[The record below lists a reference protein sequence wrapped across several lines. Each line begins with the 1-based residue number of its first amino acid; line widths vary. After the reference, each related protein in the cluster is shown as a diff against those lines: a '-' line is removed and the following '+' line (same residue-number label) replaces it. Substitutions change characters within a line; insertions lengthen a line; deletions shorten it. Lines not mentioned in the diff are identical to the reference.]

1 MYDPLIINPA
11 MTLGG
16 KQAAFA
22 ASASGM
28 SLKLTHAQ
36 FGIGMY
42 DPTGAETA
50 LKKPVGSKVTLAG
63 GARPTQ
69 YQIRMLAAWR
79 EDLGGE
85 TPVTEIGY
93 YAGNVLAFI
102 WSNAAG
108 EAAFIKTDGVP
119 AVLFSDIGFE
129 SVPAGSVDITV
140 DPAEQVALA
149 ALAAHESA
157 SNAHPQYVE
166 HALFPDA
173 QADLWMTVTGS
184 ANALL
189 LASPLDVK
197 VPAYKT
203 GQAFRF
209 KAAYSSTGPVSAN
222 INGLGAKSVVKA
234 GGTVLAPGDL
244 RVGAIY
250 DLIYDGARFQLAG
263 GVGGGQFY
271 VEWPTVATANQ
282 TKFSA
287 AYTPGSEM
295 VFVNG
300 SKLAKDKYT
309 ATDGS
314 TFTLST
320 AVAAGVLVTM
330 VAYSTFAV
338 ADTYTKAEYQSF
350 VATLAQ
356 AQNKTTTVVDRW
368 MSPNLV
374 HAAITARVQP
384 SLYDTTAGSL
394 LVPGSF
400 GAGAT
405 KLNATASIDNLT
417 ASGTYGWGTATTG
430 RPVDGESGEVIHMT
444 GDTASYA
451 TQLVTSHTSKR
462 AWLRR
467 KNNNVWA
474 TVELYTSDNQLSIG
488 TSATEARTALELGT
502 AAQADLTLNNRD
514 STVGRVLRVGD
525 FGLGTTDLPDL
536 QLDLDTLTATGFY
549 LVTSS
554 STNMPLSGSTG
565 MVIVMTNAN
574 KWTQQIFMPQS
585 STRMFQRA
593 SNNGVWSAWTEV
605 WNSNNLEKTT
615 SNADATLGR
624 MLKVGDY
631 GIGSKALMTNNLV
644 NNIDDVTMPNGKYA
658 VSNTTTGTK
667 PTTYGILM
675 HEGRNNVAG
684 ALGRVAQTYIDVEG
698 GTAYPRI
705 YHRLYIAAS
714 NNWGAWYE
722 DWHAGNLIKT
732 SSNTDTTAGRMVR
745 VGDYG
750 LGAQLS
756 VLDAND
762 AVVSGFYRLDGSYTN
777 SPVAG
782 SPVWILVQV
791 FNSSVIQ
798 YASVAGVS
806 TADLWI
812 RKKVGNTG
820 VWGAWA
826 EVAKVGDYGLG
837 AKTMSYIANID
848 DHTLGNGWYSVASTT
863 TGTKPL
869 NASIFG
875 VLLVSGRN
883 NFAGSGGRVSQT
895 FYATDGSPRVWNRT
909 YTGTSA
915 TSEWS
920 AWVESWHS
928 GNLVKTEAV
937 DDATP
942 GRMLKVGDFGL
953 GSGSGSSVFMADC
966 TDCNTVRYTGWT
978 RLLAGCSNAPS
989 GFAQGATMMTVAWNS
1004 GTLQQVVYYGYRQW
1018 QRQMSGTSWTVW
1030 MEQAS
1035 VLNVTDALA
1044 AVGFGLTATANAIPS
1059 GANLNDYNT
1068 SGAYGQSQSA
1078 QASLSLNYPV
1088 TKAGTLFVQNGGSV
1102 ITTQIYQEYD
1112 SGRIWNRARY
1122 QSTWSSWSM
1131 CWDSETLVK
1140 TSGVL
1145 DTTAGRML
1153 KVGDYG
1159 IGTMAAPKTVINSN
1173 AEWGKPGGWSG
1184 FIDVAASKA
1193 KGAAVPVS
1201 ITGATPTYGMWQIVG
1216 RRDTTNGFS
1225 GIFTDYASGR
1235 MWIGYAPTGG
1245 DAPVFKELFSEVSVS
1260 SFAQTLLDDTSQ
1272 AAAQS
1277 TLGIPALIN
1286 TLVYG
1291 ITTKDISGNANVTL
1305 TATEAAAGV
1314 LWFTGA
1320 LTGNVDVI
1328 VPAGQSKWTVYN
1340 RTTGNYT
1347 LRVKTSSG
1355 VGQYVPQ
1362 NKQADLVNGGTNLY
1376 FGANAFP
1383 DATFA
1388 GEVTITNTSGLRLI
1402 DSTRK
1407 YGTIWRNDGAFLY
1420 LLMTDLNDPDGS
1432 WSTKRPLSLGL
1443 GSGQIALNEGA
1454 TTTAPP
1460 AARDSSTR
1468 IPNSA
1473 WVQGEIEYNTR
1484 RYTGVG
1490 IGASGNYALTAA
1502 EAGRWLNMTGVG
1514 STATLPASGSI
1525 GNGLIYQI
1533 RNQSSGVVKV
1543 VHAGGGSIQ
1552 QETGNNSSTLTLQ
1565 YNEWVEVTSSGTS
1578 YWITGRGKLEESAT
1592 VSQLGDRVGEI
1603 AFFAGETVPDGFL
1616 KRNGAAVS
1624 RTTYKALFD
1633 KIGTK
1638 FGVGDGSTTFNLP
1651 DDRGLFIRGWSDG
1664 SDIDSGRVFGSIQT
1678 DQNASHTHT
1687 GSASAGGAHSHTMT
1701 FPRDLV
1707 DGSLSNDAVFGDQ
1720 IEEGT
1725 QTLSTSTA
1733 GTHSHTLNINASGGD
1748 EARPIN
1754 RAYLPCIKY

>member
-22 ASASGM
+22 ASNSGM
-28 SLKLTHAQ
+28 TLKLTHAQ
-36 FGIGMY
+36 FGTGMY
-42 DPTGAETA
+42 DPTGTETA
-50 LKKPVGSKVTLAG
+50 LKSPVGSKVTLAG

-69 YQIRMLAAWR
+69 YQVRMLAAWR

-85 TPVTEIGY
+85 TAITEIGY
-93 YAGNVLAFI
+93 YAGNVLAFV
-102 WSNAAG
+102 WSNEDG

-173 QADLWMTVTGS
+173 QADMWMGVTGS
-184 ANALL
+184 ANALVL
-189 LASPLDVK
+189 TPPVDVN
-197 VPAYKT
+197 VPAYKV

-209 KAAYSSTGPVSAN
+209 QAAYSSTGPVSAN
-222 INGLGAKSVVKA
+222 INGLGPKAVVKS

-271 VEWPTVATANQ
+271 VEWPTVAVANQ
-282 TKFSA
+282 TVFSA

-309 ATDGS
+309 ATDGQS
-314 TFTLST
+314 YTLT
-320 AVAAGVLVTM
+320 TGVAAGDLVTM

-338 ADTYTKAEYQSF
+338 ADTYTKGEYQSF

-356 AQNKTTTVVDRW
+356 AQNKATTVVDRW
-368 MSPNLV
+368 MNPKLV
-374 HAAITARVQP
+374 HDAISARTQAT
-384 SLYDTTAGSL
+384 LYDTSAGGL

-405 KLNATASIDNLT
+405 KLNATANIDTLT
-417 ASGTYGWGTATTG
+417 ASGTYGWGAATVG
-430 RPVDGESGEVIHMT
+430 RPVDGEAGEVIHMT
-444 GDTASYA
+444 GDTAAYA
-451 TQLVTSHTSKR
+451 SQLVTSHTSKR
-462 AWLRR
+462 MWLRR
-467 KNNNVWA
+467 KNNGTWA
-474 TVELYTSDNQLSIG
+474 TVELFHSGNQLSLG
-488 TSATEARTALELGT
+488 TTAEAARGALELGT
-502 AAQADLTLNNRD
+502 AAQGTLTTSRRD
-514 STVGRVLRVGD
+514 SNIGRVLRVGD
-525 FGLGTTDLPDL
+525 FGLGSDDLDDL
-536 QLDLDTLTATGFY
+536 SVDLDTLTATGFY
-549 LVTSS
+549 VVGGATVAN
-554 STNMPLSGSTG
+554 TPSGLGTG
-565 MVIVMTNAN
+565 MLIVISNA
-574 KWTQQIFMPQS
+574 KWWTQQIYMPQGQA
-585 STRMFQRA
+585 RMFQRA
-593 SNNGVWSAWTEV
+593 CTNKVWSPWTES
-605 WNSNNLEKTT
+605 WTGSNLEKTT
-615 SNADATLGR
+615 NTSDDTLGR
-624 MLKVGDY
+624 LLKVGDY
-631 GIGSKALMTNNLV
+631 GIGSKALMTNNLIS
-644 NNIDDVTMPNGKYA
+644 NIDDVTMANGMYA
-658 VSNTTTGTK
+658 VSNTTTGAK
-667 PTTYGILM
+667 PSTYGILM
-675 HEGRNNVAG
+675 HEGRNNVSG
-684 ALGRVAQTYIDVEG
+684 TLGRVSQTFIDVDQ
-698 GTAYPRI
+698 ANNPRI
-705 YHRLYIAAS
+705 YHRVYVSAS
-714 NNWGAWYE
+714 GTWGAWYE
-722 DWHAGNLIKT
+722 DWHTGNLVKT
-732 SSNTDTTAGRMVR
+732 TSTTDTNAGRMVR

-756 VLDAND
+756 VTDAND
-762 AVVSGFYRLDGSYTN
+762 AIVSGFYRLDGTYTN

-782 SPVWILVQV
+782 KPVWILAQV
-791 FNSSVIQ
+791 FNSSVVQ
-798 YASVAGVS
+798 YASIAGAAE
-806 TADLWI
+806 ADLWV
-812 RKKVGNTG
+812 RKKVGGTG

-826 EVAKVGDYGLG
+826 EIAKVGDFGLG
-837 AKTMSYIANID
+837 AKTMTYITNID
-848 DHTLGNGWYSVASTT
+848 DHTLGNGWYAVASTT

-869 NASIFG
+869 TATIFG
-875 VLLVSGRN
+875 VLHVSGRN
-883 NFAGSGGRVSQT
+883 NFAGSGGRVAQT
-895 FYATDGSPRVWNRT
+895 FYATDGAPRVWNRT

-928 GNLVKTEAV
+928 GNLVKTDAV
-937 DDATP
+937 DDTTP

-953 GSGSGSSVFMADC
+953 GSGSGSTVFMADC

-978 RLLAGCSNAPS
+978 RLLAGCANAPS

-1004 GTLQQVVYYGYRQW
+1004 GTLQQIVFYGYRQW

-1035 VLNVTDALA
+1035 VLNVTDALG

-1078 QASLSLNYPV
+1078 QASLALNYPV
-1088 TKAGTLFVQNGGSV
+1088 AKAGTLFVQNGGSV

-1122 QSTWSSWSM
+1122 QTTWSSWSM
-1131 CWDSETLVK
+1131 CWDTETLVK
-1140 TSGVL
+1140 TSGAL

-1159 IGTMAAPKTVINSN
+1159 IGTMAAPKTVINSD

-1184 FIDVAASKA
+1184 FIDIAASKA
-1193 KGAAVPVS
+1193 KGSAVPVT

-1216 RRDTTNGFS
+1216 RRDAQSGFT

-1235 MWIGYAPTGG
+1235 MWIGYAPVGG
-1245 DAPVFKELFSEVSVS
+1245 DAPTFKELFSEVSVS

-1272 AAAQS
+1272 TAAQN

-1328 VPAGQSKWTVYN
+1328 VPTGQNKWTVYN

-1362 NKQADLVNGGTNLY
+1362 GMQADLVNGGTNLY

-1388 GEVTITNTSGLRLI
+1388 GEVTITTTSGLRLI

-1407 YGTIWRNDGAFLY
+1407 YGTIWRNDGAALY
-1420 LLMTDLNDPDGS
+1420 LLLTNLNDAEGNFNS
-1432 WSTKRPLSLGL
+1432 KRPLQVNLSTGVI
-1443 GSGQIALNEGA
+1443 SFSEGA
-1454 TTTAPP
+1454 TVLAP

-1468 IPNSA
+1468 ATNSA
-1473 WVQGEIEYNTR
+1473 WVQSEIEYNTR

-1490 IGASGNYALTAA
+1490 IGATGNYTLTAA

-1525 GNGLIYQI
+1525 GNGLVYQI
-1533 RNQSSGVVKV
+1533 RNQSSGAVKV
-1543 VHAGGGSIQ
+1543 VHSGGGSIQ
-1552 QETGNNSSTLTLQ
+1552 QETGINSSTLNLQ

-1638 FGVGDGSTTFNLP
+1638 FGVGDGATTFNLP

-1687 GSASAGGAHSHTMT
+1687 GSASSGGAHSHTMT

-1725 QTLSTSTA
+1725 QTMSTSTA